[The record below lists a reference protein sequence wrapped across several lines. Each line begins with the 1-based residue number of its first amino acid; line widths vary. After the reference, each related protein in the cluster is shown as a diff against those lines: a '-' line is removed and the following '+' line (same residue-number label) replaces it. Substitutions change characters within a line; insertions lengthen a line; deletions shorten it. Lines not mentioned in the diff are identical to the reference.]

1 MNEKVKRYAYQ
12 YRYQLLIGSFC
23 FILCTISLLFLF
35 PKSKASSKQNI
46 ESVESIIEKQEEVKQ
61 ETPVIRVDI
70 KGAVS
75 NPGVYEMKESAR
87 VNDVIYQAGGVL
99 ESADLSRINLS
110 KHVTDEMVIIV
121 YTKDEINTLNNPPKQ
136 IEYVYLEPECS
147 CPDSVND
154 ACISPK
160 KETNSSNETQKISLN
175 TASKEQLET
184 LPGVGASKAEAIIEY
199 RAEKKFEALEE
210 LKEIKGIGDAIFE
223 KIKDYIT
230 L

>member
-136 IEYVYLEPECS
+136 IEYVYLE
-147 CPDSVND
+147 
-154 ACISPK
+154 
-160 KETNSSNETQKISLN
+160 ETNSSNETQKISLN